1 MIGFLDEKIVGVGL
15 NGFFGTITSCIG
27 VYQNW
32 KWEILLLSKWFKI
45 GFFFNFNLRR

>member
-1 MIGFLDEKIVGVGL
+1 MKEVVIDVFRNLCDLPVVIGFLDEKIVGVGL

-32 KWEILLLSKWFKI
+32 K
-45 GFFFNFNLRR
+45 